1 MTSSK
6 TSVIKRSQVED
17 STTTPHEHGSPAE
30 SNLEQQFLRSREK
43 SEPQS
48 KTQGPKLYSK
58 VLAIE
63 PNRLL

>member
-30 SNLEQQFLRSREK
+30 IKPDTAIHTHRPNTLQAK
-43 SEPQS
+43 PN
-48 KTQGPKLYSK
+48 QGPKLYSK
-58 VLAIE
+58 GLAIE